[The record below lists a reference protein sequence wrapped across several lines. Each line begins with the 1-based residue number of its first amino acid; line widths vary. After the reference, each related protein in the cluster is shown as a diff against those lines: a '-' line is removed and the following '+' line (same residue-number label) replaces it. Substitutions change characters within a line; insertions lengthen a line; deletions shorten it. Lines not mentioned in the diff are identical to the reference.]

1 MEPAVKLNIPI
12 ELRNT
17 FRPERAGTLICSS
30 SQSDK
35 LNGENKSLIKGVSN
49 IDDIALV
56 NVEGPGKS
64 TQYNHFGVA
73 NSVKGMA
80 GVPGVAQKL
89 FSALHHVNV
98 NVIMISQASSEH
110 SICFAVNEKAVDL
123 ARAAVQKE
131 FFREIHLGEVR
142 YRSNK
147 FAFSDTISDYKCRRH
162 SRVQHH
168 CSCW

>member
-17 FRPERAGTLICSS
+17 FKPDRAGTLICSS
-30 SQSDK
+30 SESDK
-35 LNGENKSLIKGVSN
+35 LNGQTQSLIKGVSN

-56 NVEGPGKS
+56 NVEGPGKLPRS
-64 TQYNHFGVA
+64 TLLRFINIIQ
-73 NSVKGMA
+73 GMA

-110 SICFAVNEKAVDL
+110 SICFAVNEKTVEL

-131 FFREIHLGEVR
+131 FFREIHLGEVSVIR
-142 YRSNK
+142 
-147 FAFSDTISDYKCRRH
+147 
-162 SRVQHH
+162 
-168 CSCW
+168 